1 MIFDLLLDP
10 LLQVVR
16 LVLLPSIASADF
28 EANCRTIDSP
38 TVASETY
45 RREEGKIDCDLP

>member
-1 MIFDLLLDP
+1 VIFDLLLNP

-16 LVLLPSIASADF
+16 IVLLPSIASADF

-38 TVASETY
+38 RWLVRPTGEKKA
-45 RREEGKIDCDLP
+45 R